1 VTVLGAPTPIFGHR
15 SEAVE
20 ATLRQLDGRSV
31 SWFSLEGGK
40 HRGAIGTPEGET
52 VERAVRLATDLG
64 IPLVGRVA
72 SSGADVNEG
81 VAALHAWG
89 RVAKAL
95 ADASGVVPVVLLLV
109 GPAVSGPAL
118 LLGIADHVIMTA
130 DAFAYVTGPDVVVA
144 FTGVAIDRYQL
155 GGAAVHDRQSGLAA
169 LVVDDEDDALVA
181 AGALLG
187 YLPSNHLEDPPI
199 LSYGDPADRECVR
212 AATVVPA
219 RATAAYDVRDV
230 VTDVLDEE
238 SFFELRPSYAPSMV
252 TGLGRLNGR
261 SVGVIAN
268 QPAQFA
274 GRIDIEAARKAAR
287 FVQWCDCFNIP
298 LITFVDTSGYAPG
311 ADQEWRGII
320 RHGAELLHAYAA
332 STVPRLCVVLR
343 KAYGGAYV
351 VMDSRGLGTDW
362 CVAWPTAEIAVMG
375 APPAVR
381 IIHRRK
387 LESIDDA
394 DERARV
400 EAELTAEY
408 EERFLNPY
416 IAAERGYVDDVIA
429 ATDTRR
435 ALAAA
440 LQRLVTKREHQPHR
454 RHSNTPL

>member
-1 VTVLGAPTPIFGHR
+1 MTEPRAPTPVFGHR
-15 SEAVE
+15 SPAVE
-20 ATLRQLDGRSV
+20 ATLRELDGRPV
-31 SWFSLEGGK
+31 SWFSLDGGK
-40 HRGAIGTPEGET
+40 HRGAIGTAEGQT
-52 VERAVRLATDLG
+52 IERAVRLATELG
-64 IPLVGRVA
+64 IPIVGRVA

-95 ADASGVVPVVLLLV
+95 ADASGVVPIVLVLV

-130 DAFAYVTGPDVVVA
+130 DAFAYVTGPDVVVE
-144 FTGVAIDRYQL
+144 FTGVPIDRDRL
-155 GGAAVHDRQSGLAA
+155 GGAAVHDRESGVAA
-169 LVVDDEDDALVA
+169 MVVHDEDDALLA
-181 AGALLG
+181 AGALLA
-187 YLPSNHLEDPPI
+187 YLPPNHLDDPPV
-199 LSYGDPADRECVR
+199 LPYGDPVERDCAT
-212 AATVVPA
+212 AAAAVPA

-230 VTDVLDEE
+230 IDDVLDVD
-238 SFFELRPSYAPSMV
+238 SLLELRRAYAPSMV
-252 TGLGRLNGR
+252 TGLGRLDGH
-261 SVGVIAN
+261 SVGIVAN
-268 QPAQFA
+268 QPMHFA
-274 GRIDIEAARKAAR
+274 GTIDIEAARKAAR
-287 FVQWCDCFNIP
+287 FVQWCDCFNVP

-311 ADQEWRGII
+311 TDQEWRGII

-351 VMDSRGLGTDW
+351 VMDSRGLGADW

-387 LESIDDA
+387 LDAIDHA
-394 DERARV
+394 GERARV

-408 EERFLNPY
+408 EARFLNPY
-416 IAAERGYVDDVIA
+416 VAAERGYVDDVIPA
-429 ATDTRR
+429 VDTRR
-435 ALAAA
+435 ALVAA
-440 LQRLVTKREHQPHR
+440 LERLGTKREHQAHR